1 MSDFE
6 GRVAEVLRSEAES
19 APDALG
25 LADAARGRARAR
37 RRTRITAAG
46 LTAVLALAVPVAIVA
61 LTSGDDGPGEPPVAD
76 DPLTSTEPFPGGR
89 WESWHGVTV
98 RVPAD
103 WQYGDLATWC
113 ADGGSEKEFRVGR
126 PGGFVSAIACTPGSS
141 YGVTFQDIETTETDE
156 PFGWPVALQTGDAW
170 PPGTFVGAR
179 GEEGVLV
186 TVAGP
191 DRDEVAAVLAT
202 VQAFSDTDPNGCN
215 PRVGD
220 DGLRV
225 VYGERTMAV
234 CRYDTSGL
242 LEQSELLT
250 GSDAVD
256 AAAALDDTVDGDLDC
271 QPADGPGATIE
282 MFDMEHDV
290 SIELDGACTV
300 VEGWPDGIATPDVM
314 WWALS
319 PGWTG
324 DATGLPIG
332 SVLRSYDPA
341 AR

>member
-1 MSDFE
+1 M
-6 GRVAEVLRSEAES
+6 
-19 APDALG
+19 
-25 LADAARGRARAR
+25 
-37 RRTRITAAG
+37 
-46 LTAVLALAVPVAIVA
+46 
-61 LTSGDDGPGEPPVAD
+61 
-76 DPLTSTEPFPGGR
+76 TSTEPFPDGR

-98 RVPAD
+98 RVPGD

-126 PGGFVSAIACTPGSS
+126 PGGVVSAIGCTPGSS
-141 YGVTFQDIETTETDE
+141 YGVTFQDIEMTETDQ
-156 PFGWPVALQTGDAW
+156 PFGWPVVAQTGDAW
-170 PPGTFVGAR
+170 PAGTFVGAE
-179 GEEGVLV
+179 GVEGVLV

-191 DRDEVAAVLAT
+191 DRDQVAAVLAT
-202 VQAFSDTDPNGCN
+202 VQAFGATDPNGCN

-225 VYGERTMAV
+225 VYGEPTMAV

-256 AAAALDDTVDGDLDC
+256 AAEALDGTVDGDLDC
-271 QPADGPGATIE
+271 QPAEGPGATIE
-282 MFDMEHDV
+282 MFDMERHV

-300 VEGWPDGIATPDVM
+300 VEGWPDGIATPDVL

-332 SVLRSYDPA
+332 GVLRSYDPEA
-341 AR
+341 Q